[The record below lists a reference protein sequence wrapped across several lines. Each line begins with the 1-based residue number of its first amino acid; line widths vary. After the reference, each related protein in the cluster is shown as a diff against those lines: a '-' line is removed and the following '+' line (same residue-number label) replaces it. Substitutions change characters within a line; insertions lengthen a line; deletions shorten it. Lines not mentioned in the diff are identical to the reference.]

1 MALVGNST
9 EEKIWNFLKGK
20 GLNNFG
26 AAGLMGNLFA
36 ESGLNPQNLQNT
48 FEKKLGH
55 TDASYTA
62 AVDGGTYTNF
72 VHDSAG
78 YGLAQWTYWSRKQN
92 MLAYHKAAGTSIGD
106 LETQLNFLIKE
117 LSESYGSVFSVL
129 KTATSVRTASN
140 SVLLNFERP
149 ADTGSTVQAKRAGY
163 GQTYYD
169 KYAKAANAAGAT
181 TGGNGK
187 MTEAEARQK
196 VVKIMQ
202 GWIGCKESD
211 GSHKKIIDIYNTYK
225 PHPRGYTLQ
234 YTDAWCAGTV
244 SAAAIQAG
252 YTDIM
257 PVECSCHYLI
267 EEAKKLG
274 IWQEKDNYT
283 PSIGDEVLYDW
294 QDGTNYATTDNTG
307 DPDHVGMVESVNG
320 STFIVIE
327 GNKNDAV
334 ERRTMQVNG
343 RYIRGFIC
351 PKYSK
356 KATGTATTQTGSG
369 TTATATTTTTTKATE
384 TSQSLKVGDEVQ
396 FTGTKHYT
404 SANATSGKT
413 CKPGKAKITQI
424 YKTGRHPYHL
434 IAVKDGGSTVYG
446 WVDGADIATAAV
458 KTYTVKKGDSLWNI
472 AAKQLGN
479 ATRYKEIQKLN
490 GLTSDIIQVG
500 QVLKLPN

>member
-1 MALVGNST
+1 
-9 EEKIWNFLKGK
+9 
-20 GLNNFG
+20 
-26 AAGLMGNLFA
+26 
-36 ESGLNPQNLQNT
+36 
-48 FEKKLGH
+48 
-55 TDASYTA
+55 
-62 AVDGGTYTNF
+62 
-72 VHDSAG
+72 
-78 YGLAQWTYWSRKQN
+78 
-92 MLAYHKAAGTSIGD
+92 
-106 LETQLNFLIKE
+106 
-117 LSESYGSVFSVL
+117 
-129 KTATSVRTASN
+129 
-140 SVLLNFERP
+140 
-149 ADTGSTVQAKRAGY
+149 
-163 GQTYYD
+163 
-169 KYAKAANAAGAT
+169 
-181 TGGNGK
+181 
-187 MTEAEARQK
+187 
-196 VVKIMQ
+196 
-202 GWIGCKESD
+202 
-211 GSHKKIIDIYNTYK
+211 
-225 PHPRGYTLQ
+225 
-234 YTDAWCAGTV
+234 
-244 SAAAIQAG
+244 
-252 YTDIM
+252 
-257 PVECSCHYLI
+257 
-267 EEAKKLG
+267 
-274 IWQEKDNYT
+274 
-283 PSIGDEVLYDW
+283 
-294 QDGTNYATTDNTG
+294 
-307 DPDHVGMVESVNG
+307 MVESVNG